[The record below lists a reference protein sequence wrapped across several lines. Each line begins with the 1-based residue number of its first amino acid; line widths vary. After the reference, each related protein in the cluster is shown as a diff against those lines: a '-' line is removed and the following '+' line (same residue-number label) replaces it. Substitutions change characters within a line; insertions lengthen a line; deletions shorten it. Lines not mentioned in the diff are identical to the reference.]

1 MQYQS
6 IEYIR
11 GDIMDNIKNNFT
23 KRDIKIVMI
32 GMIETIRIR
41 YNNFIDIPDEAE
53 SVHKLRVSIRQTRS
67 MFSFLR
73 PVLDQ
78 KECRMKQAKLKDIAN
93 KFSYI
98 RELDVI
104 LEEWKNF
111 IKNNSNYLEYKV
123 LINILKE
130 EHEKEKIQILEN
142 FYSNFANEE
151 LDNMVSWI
159 NQWEEN
165 DDEFV
170 KFILDRFT
178 RWNDALDTALK
189 NLDYDDYEKI
199 HDLRIKFK
207 KVRYVQNNIKFL
219 SSYQVMDLEE
229 LKDMQD
235 DLGVICDTYV
245 NISILDDL
253 NSKYNSKNLKK
264 ETDIFKEYLLN
275 TRESLKKKVRS
286 KNW

>member
-1 MQYQS
+1 
-6 IEYIR
+6 
-11 GDIMDNIKNNFT
+11 MDNIKNNFT

-67 MFSFLR
+67 MLSFLR

-78 KECRMKQAKLKDIAN
+78 KECRMKQTKLKDIAN